1 MCLHKRLIEMTRH
14 RITIS
19 RLLTAAILSLAL
31 GGYYPFNDDRFA
43 DWLEYRVKRA
53 DDQYGFLVAKVN
65 RRTDKV
71 QWLGDSYKVLV
82 RWPSNVELLPIA
94 INETDRKK
102 EAQAFL
108 LRLCGGN
115 QEIRVTEES
124 FNDRTSEI
132 NFFIVVPAGEARL
145 NFFAPILI

>member
-1 MCLHKRLIEMTRH
+1 MIRYRT
-14 RITIS
+14 TIS
-19 RLLTAAILSLAL
+19 RLLAAAILSVAL
-31 GGYYPFNDDRFA
+31 GGCYLFNDDRFA
-43 DWLEYRVKRA
+43 DWLEYRVQRA
-53 DDQYGFLVAKVN
+53 GDQNGVLVAKVN
-65 RRTDKV
+65 RRADRVK
-71 QWLGDSYKVLV
+71 WPGDSYEVLV

-115 QEIRVTEES
+115 QEIRVIEES

-145 NFFAPILI
+145 NFIASILI